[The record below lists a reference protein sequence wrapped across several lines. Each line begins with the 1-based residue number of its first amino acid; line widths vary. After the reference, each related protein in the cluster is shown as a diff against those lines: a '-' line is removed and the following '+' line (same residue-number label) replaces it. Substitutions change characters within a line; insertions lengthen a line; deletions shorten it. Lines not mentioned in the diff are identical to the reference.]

1 MYRAKSNWNIQMQ
14 IVIWAFSQE
23 QELWVRWYCSEL
35 FPSESLCLFITQAVL
50 HFDFF
55 LCPPLNYVTFVDT
68 NSQPLAND
76 HKSHSIPHTDLKDI
90 APLYKRMAFCPL
102 SQTRPSFYIAVLSL
116 SFRRPFNISEPCQRF
131 HKLSKGWTVVV
142 VFQLML
148 NLLCLFTPEMIF

>member
-1 MYRAKSNWNIQMQ
+1 MYRTKSSWNIQMQ
-14 IVIWAFSQE
+14 IVIWTFSQV
-23 QELWVRWYCSEL
+23 QVLGQVLL
-35 FPSESLCLFITQAVL
+35 FKIISKWLSLFITQALL

-55 LCPPLNYVTFVDT
+55 LCPGLNYVTFVDM

-76 HKSHSIPHTDLKDI
+76 HKNHSMPHIDLKDI
-90 APLYKRMAFCPL
+90 GLQHKRMTFCQL
-102 SQTRPSFYIAVLSL
+102 SQTRPWFYIAVFSL